1 MATTSNPAV
10 SWYMN
15 GGDDFSWADVS
26 EIDGGDLLMSFLDDT
41 HGVAAEDYDDERL
54 KGVIKS
60 LEAEI
65 VNVDNGLFEGGQR
78 ENHSKACQPS
88 DAGQLHSQDLSK
100 INDLD
105 LTMIDM
111 AGMGMEPY
119 FPTANDGIN
128 GWYLE
133 ENCKNEMDG
142 VDGDEYCNGV
152 NFEDISYHGYLWPET
167 NGSDLCL

>member
-10 SWYMN
+10 SWCMN
-15 GGDDFSWADVS
+15 GGDDFSYADFS

-41 HGVAAEDYDDERL
+41 HVVAEDYDDERL

-78 ENHSKACQPS
+78 GKPPKASQPS

-105 LTMIDM
+105 LAMMDM
-111 AGMGMEPY
+111 TGMEMEPH
-119 FPTANDGIN
+119 FPTTNDGIN
-128 GWYLE
+128 GRYLE
-133 ENCKNEMDG
+133 QNCRIEMDG
-142 VDGDEYCNGV
+142 VDEEEYCNGV
-152 NFEDISYHGYLWPET
+152 NFQEISYHGYLWPET
-167 NGSDLCL
+167 NVSDFYL